1 MTDCAKTDCAKTDSA
16 KTEGPDAESPRR
28 LAAARGLGRAH
39 ARFPD
44 TVAAAFA
51 HGGRAMSTLPAPF
64 PALTA
69 PRSPSILPL
78 SRRARAASACNGTIF
93 PIRADAANIDRCL

>member
-1 MTDCAKTDCAKTDSA
+1 MTDSA

-28 LAAARGLGRAH
+28 LAAARGLRRAH
-39 ARFPD
+39 ALFPD

-51 HGGRAMSTLPAPF
+51 RGSRAMSTLPAPF

-69 PRSPSILPL
+69 PAVTFDPAAFTACP
-78 SRRARAASACNGTIF
+78 RRKR
-93 PIRADAANIDRCL
+93 L

>member
-1 MTDCAKTDCAKTDSA
+1 MTDSA

-39 ARFPD
+39 ALFPD

-51 HGGRAMSTLPAPF
+51 RGSRARSTRRVSRPHRAGGDLRSRRFHGVPAPQ
-64 PALTA
+64 A
-69 PRSPSILPL
+69 PVTVRYS
-78 SRRARAASACNGTIF
+78 
-93 PIRADAANIDRCL
+93 